1 MFYLIFS
8 VIIPLSFSYYN
19 YIMYKRLEDIYTKLD
34 HMNKKLN
41 YYLTY
46 QYVEPIDPNSDVI
59 ISSSTNEYTLPYDLD
74 NILENIDQ
82 KKKKSNNDEINK
94 IYLVL

>member
-1 MFYLIFS
+1 MLYLIFS

-34 HMNKKLN
+34 NMNKKLN

-46 QYVEPIDPNSDVI
+46 QYVEPIDPKSDII

-74 NILENIDQ
+74 NILEKTNS
-82 KKKKSNNDEINK
+82 KKNNVDDENINK